1 MFIRVNFILWLCCY
15 YSIALVAQTQQ
26 MRSIAKFDTQ
36 YTLTDA
42 NGLPFNRSVLGV
54 EGFPYVFADFKYGNI
69 HLRNGKVTNSIPLQL
84 DLVSHQVHFVSA
96 TKEIGIMNGDF
107 IKQISISDTNQ
118 LVVRDYIFRTG
129 FPAIDKHK
137 ENEFYHVL
145 SEGRIMLIKSMNKSI
160 ETNKNEFSG
169 EIVKEFALKEDYYFI
184 ADGVIKRLK
193 KDKDFLLNIMSDKR
207 VKINE
212 YMNLNKGSFKNEEY
226 LINLFMYYN
235 SN

>member
-1 MFIRVNFILWLCCY
+1 MLVRVYFILWLCCY

-42 NGLPFNRSVLGV
+42 NGLPFNRTVLGV
-54 EGFPYVFADFKYGNI
+54 EGYPYVFADFKYGNI
-69 HLRNGKVTNSIPLQL
+69 HLRNGKITSSIPLQL

-118 LVVRDYIFRTG
+118 QVIREYIFKTG
-129 FPAIDKHK
+129 YPAIDKHR
-137 ENEFYHVL
+137 ENEFYQVL
-145 SEGRIMLIKSMNKSI
+145 SEGKITLIKSMNKKI

-169 EIVKEFALKEDYYFI
+169 EILKEFALQEEYYFLV
-184 ADGVIKRLK
+184 DGVIKRLK

-207 VKINE
+207 IKINE
-212 YMNLNKGSFKNEEY
+212 YMSINKGSLKNEDY
-226 LINLFMYYN
+226 LMNLFIYYN